1 MDHES
6 IDPLDHYAR
15 YCARARTLAA
25 ESLDKMTAERVANN
39 ELGRTDPDALKAKL
53 DASMPDTICCF
64 CHSMFRGF
72 GHNPEPLL
80 EDGTACYDCNLTI
93 VMRARYEEVRAQWH
107 LEQRDLKPESDI

>member
-39 ELGRTDPDALKAKL
+39 ELGRTDPDALKAMLLPL
-53 DASMPDTICCF
+53 DVSRLWPQPGAVT
-64 CHSMFRGF
+64 R
-72 GHNPEPLL
+72 
-80 EDGTACYDCNLTI
+80 
-93 VMRARYEEVRAQWH
+93 RWH
-107 LEQRDLKPESDI
+107 CVL